1 MTQAELNRKLL
12 WLTSIRALVVASIVL
27 SYLLYDLGQSVDK
40 WQNVK
45 FFVIYGAIQ
54 LLAHITLL
62 RVLRS
67 RPRIHAYLQ
76 FLGDLVLIT
85 LLIVKLEGAS
95 QFSLLYI
102 VVIAVA
108 SVFLDRTGVLV
119 IAGFAYVG
127 YLGTVLNVGN
137 LFSPEGGPVLTAG
150 DAPADV
156 LKLLYNLI
164 MHLVGFY
171 AVAILTSFLTRGVE
185 RARAELRATHL
196 DLSYLEGLYG
206 DVIESM
212 SSGLLITDT
221 TGMIVS
227 INQTGEEILGRSQKD
242 LEGTPIAEVGIF
254 GPEEWERLR
263 RRSGEAPMRDEL
275 RYRRDDGEEIVVG
288 YSLSRF
294 LDKEK
299 SWRGYLLI
307 FQDLTDWRELEE
319 KVRQQDRLAAI
330 GEMASKIAHEV
341 GNPLA
346 SISGS
351 VQMLAGRESDPQGQK
366 LLEIILKESR
376 RLDRTVK
383 SFLEFA
389 VLPERQP
396 TEVDVAALLAEGVEL
411 LRNSEEMGAG
421 HRIVAD
427 LVPDSV
433 TLFADPD
440 QIGQVF
446 WNLARNAIQAMPD
459 GGELQVVGRLDGDR
473 YRIEFRDTGN
483 GMTREE
489 RERLFLPFK
498 SFFGRSLGLGMPI
511 VSRIVEMHGGEIRVD
526 SRPGRGTTIT
536 VELPTHPPAPAN
548 EEVATDAATAG
559 R

>member
-1 MTQAELNRKLL
+1 
-12 WLTSIRALVVASIVL
+12 
-27 SYLLYDLGQSVDK
+27 
-40 WQNVK
+40 
-45 FFVIYGAIQ
+45 
-54 LLAHITLL
+54 
-62 RVLRS
+62 
-67 RPRIHAYLQ
+67 
-76 FLGDLVLIT
+76 
-85 LLIVKLEGAS
+85 
-95 QFSLLYI
+95 
-102 VVIAVA
+102 
-108 SVFLDRTGVLV
+108 
-119 IAGFAYVG
+119 
-127 YLGTVLNVGN
+127 VLNIEN
-137 LFSPEGGPVLTAG
+137 LFAPEGGPVLTSG
-150 DAPADV
+150 EAPADV

-221 TGMIVS
+221 EGMIIS

-242 LEGTPIAEVGIF
+242 LEGTPIAEAGIF
-254 GPEEWERLR
+254 TPEEWERLR
-263 RRSGEAPMRDEL
+263 RRSGTAPMRDEL
-275 RYRRDDGEEIVVG
+275 RYRRDDGEEIVFG

-307 FQDLTDWRELEE
+307 FQDLTDWRALEE
-319 KVRQQDRLAAI
+319 KVRQQDRMAAI

-396 TEVDVAALLAEGVEL
+396 AEVDVAALLAEGVEL
-411 LRNSEEMGAG
+411 LLNSEEVRPG
-421 HRIVAD
+421 HRLVAD

-459 GGELQVVGRLDGDR
+459 GGELRVVGRLDGDR

-483 GMTREE
+483 GMTAEE

-526 SRPGRGTTIT
+526 SQPGRGTTIT
-536 VELPTHPPAPAN
+536 VELPTHPPAPES
-548 EEVATDAATAG
+548 EEVVTDAAIVG